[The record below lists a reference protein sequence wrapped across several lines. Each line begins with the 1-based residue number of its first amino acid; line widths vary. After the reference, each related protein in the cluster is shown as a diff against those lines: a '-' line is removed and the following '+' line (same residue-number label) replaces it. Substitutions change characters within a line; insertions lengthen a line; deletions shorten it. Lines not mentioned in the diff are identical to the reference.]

1 MNKFR
6 ININAHTEDYIDE
19 LSKDSSFEAVLSNAR
34 KKQVLRSMDLY
45 QHNSI
50 LEIGCGLN
58 PLFTDIND
66 YEEYTIVEPS
76 KKFTDFARAL
86 EKNDR
91 KITIINGFLEE
102 IFDELENQKF
112 DFIFLSGVLHQV
124 PQPEK
129 FLKTIYKLCDTSSIV
144 HINVPNAYSFHRLLA
159 LEMGY
164 INTIFEKSETNAKLQ
179 VNWIFDKDCLIRL
192 VHENEFDV
200 LDFGTYFIKLFT
212 NEQMEK
218 IIATNIL
225 KKDVIEG
232 LENMI
237 KYMPDM
243 GCEMFVNLK
252 PKEKQKRE
260 SKN

>member
-19 LSKDSSFEAVLSNAR
+19 LLKDSSFEAVLSNAR

-76 KKFTDFARAL
+76 KKFTEFARAL
-86 EKNDR
+86 EKNGR

-102 IFDELENQKF
+102 IFDELKNSRF
-112 DFIFLSGVLHQV
+112 DFIFLSGVLHHV
-124 PQPEK
+124 SLPAK
-129 FLKTIYKLCDTSSIV
+129 FLSIIYKLCNTNSVV

-164 INTIFEKSETNAKLQ
+164 IKTIFDKSETNARMQ
-179 VNWIFDKDCLIRL
+179 TNWIFDKDSLIRL
-192 VHENEFDV
+192 VQDNEFDV

-212 NEQMEK
+212 NEQVEK
-218 IIATNIL
+218 IIAENIL
-225 KKDVIEG
+225 RKEAIKG

-237 KYMPDM
+237 KYIPDM
-243 GCEMFVNLK
+243 GCEMFVNLR

-260 SKN
+260 SQN